1 MEQSLGCKQR
11 SSPNFSTSFLFQT
24 LFLGY
29 SFLLILQG
37 PEAVAAAL
45 AGCKILK
52 EMARLESE
60 AESARS
66 MKEAKYEQFALGEC
80 FNCQMT
86 KGGDVLRANTGQ
98 AHLCRPPANMSSD
111 MYGQISLVK
120 SAICVCKRCLCVDCF
135 YCTRCLRRVLLQ
147 Q

>member
-1 MEQSLGCKQR
+1 MD
-11 SSPNFSTSFLFQT
+11 PALF
-24 LFLGY
+24 
-29 SFLLILQG
+29 LILQG

-80 FNCQMT
+80 T
-86 KGGDVLRANTGQ
+86 KKKKIKNNATHTERKLND
-98 AHLCRPPANMSSD
+98 SS
-111 MYGQISLVK
+111 
-120 SAICVCKRCLCVDCF
+120 
-135 YCTRCLRRVLLQ
+135 
-147 Q
+147 

>member
-1 MEQSLGCKQR
+1 MYLPDAQNTPLRCKKTQLSKILNQISQIPLSDPLLG
-11 SSPNFSTSFLFQT
+11 S
-24 LFLGY
+24 

-66 MKEAKYEQFALGEC
+66 MKEAKYEQFALGEYK
-80 FNCQMT
+80 NCSMT
-86 KGGDVLRANTGQ
+86 RADSVIRKSKGQTEQ
-98 AHLCRPPANMSSD
+98 EIH
-111 MYGQISLVK
+111 SLT
-120 SAICVCKRCLCVDCF
+120 S
-135 YCTRCLRRVLLQ
+135 TSQ
-147 Q
+147 QN

>member
-1 MEQSLGCKQR
+1 MSLLSDPFHG
-11 SSPNFSTSFLFQT
+11 SSS
-24 LFLGY
+24 
-29 SFLLILQG
+29 LLILQG

-80 FNCQMT
+80 KEEEKNQKLKPHTQTHT
-86 KGGDVLRANTGQ
+86 KLND
-98 AHLCRPPANMSSD
+98 SS
-111 MYGQISLVK
+111 
-120 SAICVCKRCLCVDCF
+120 
-135 YCTRCLRRVLLQ
+135 
-147 Q
+147 

>member
-1 MEQSLGCKQR
+1 MTRTKTLDYSSL
-11 SSPNFSTSFLFQT
+11 PEP
-24 LFLGY
+24 FLGS

-66 MKEAKYEQFALGEC
+66 MKEAKYEQFALGEYI
-80 FNCQMT
+80 NCAMIRADNVVIGT
-86 KGGDVLRANTGQ
+86 KGQAWPQLPRTNDV
-98 AHLCRPPANMSSD
+98 
-111 MYGQISLVK
+111 
-120 SAICVCKRCLCVDCF
+120 
-135 YCTRCLRRVLLQ
+135 
-147 Q
+147 